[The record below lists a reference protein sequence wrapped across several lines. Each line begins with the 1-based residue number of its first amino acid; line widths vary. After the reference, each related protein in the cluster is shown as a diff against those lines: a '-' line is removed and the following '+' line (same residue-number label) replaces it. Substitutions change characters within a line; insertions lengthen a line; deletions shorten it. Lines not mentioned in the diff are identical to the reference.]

1 MNKITEG
8 KKYCYRYYDGND
20 NEGRPIVTLWRRVII
35 RETDKTFWHAEDM
48 PYMTFDQLVQY
59 RTGGQKANQK
69 YHVERCLKGADRS
82 RYHYT
87 KEEALQA
94 FVCRKIHQINKIQLT
109 EETARMC
116 LEGLREAG
124 IISAGYRCTVEK
136 LPGSDI
142 FLAAQQPGPIASEY
156 SWGEY

>member
-1 MNKITEG
+1 M
-8 KKYCYRYYDGND
+8 
-20 NEGRPIVTLWRRVII
+20 II
-35 RETDKTFWHAEDM
+35 RETDKTFWHAADM

-94 FVCRKIHQINKIQLT
+94 FVRRN
-109 EETARMC
+109 
-116 LEGLREAG
+116 G
-124 IISAGYRCTVEK
+124 IIPVGYRCTVEK
-136 LPGSDI
+136 LPGSDM
-142 FLAAQQPGPIASEY
+142 FLAVQQPGPIASEY